1 MPRLCFTTHAA
12 FFWPS
17 IPEHMSHKVLIVEDE
32 PSIQE
37 LLRVNLS
44 RAGYETF
51 QAADVPS
58 ALKILEQVQPALIL
72 VDWNLPSQS
81 GLEFVK
87 TLRRR
92 DGPRLPIIMLS
103 ARVREEDK
111 LLAFDAGVD
120 DYVAKPFHARE
131 LLARVKA
138 KILRFNTD
146 QYLNDKLEIDG
157 LAVYPVQQVAT
168 VQGLRI
174 ELLKDELAL
183 LFALMSKP
191 QQVLGRQKLLEC
203 LHGPNHL
210 APERNVDAVVMR
222 LRRKL
227 EKAGHPPCL
236 ETVRSVGYRFLMQPE
251 AMVVP
256 PADKNH

>member
-1 MPRLCFTTHAA
+1 
-12 FFWPS
+12 
-17 IPEHMSHKVLIVEDE
+17 MSSKILIVEDE
-32 PSIQE
+32 RGIQE

-44 RAGYETF
+44 RAGYDVYLAEHV
-51 QAADVPS
+51 AA
-58 ALKILEQVQPALIL
+58 ALKMLERVEPDLVL
-72 VDWNLPSQS
+72 VDWNMPGQS

-87 TLRRR
+87 TLRSREQN
-92 DGPRLPIIMLS
+92 RLPIIMVS
-103 ARVREEDK
+103 ARSSEEEK
-111 LLAFDAGVD
+111 LQAFEAGVD
-120 DYVAKPFHARE
+120 DFVSKPFHARE
-131 LLARVKA
+131 LLARIKS
-138 KILRFNTD
+138 KINRFNTD
-146 QYLNDKLEIDG
+146 AAAHDRIEIEG
-157 LAVYPVQQVAT
+157 LVVYPAKEVAT
-168 VQGLRI
+168 VQGVRI
-174 ELLKDELAL
+174 DLQKDEMAL
-183 LFALMSKP
+183 LSALMSKP

-256 PADKNH
+256 TADKNH

>member
-1 MPRLCFTTHAA
+1 
-12 FFWPS
+12 
-17 IPEHMSHKVLIVEDE
+17 MSSKILIVEDE
-32 PSIQE
+32 RGIQE

-44 RAGYETF
+44 RAGYDVYLAEHV
-51 QAADVPS
+51 AA
-58 ALKILEQVQPALIL
+58 ALKMLERVEPDLVL
-72 VDWNLPSQS
+72 VDWNMPGQS

-87 TLRRR
+87 TLRSREQN
-92 DGPRLPIIMLS
+92 RLPIIMVS
-103 ARVREEDK
+103 ARSSEEEK
-111 LLAFDAGVD
+111 LLAFEAGVD
-120 DYVAKPFHARE
+120 DFVSKPFHARE
-131 LLARVKA
+131 LLARIKS
-138 KILRFNTD
+138 KINRFNTD
-146 QYLNDKLEIDG
+146 AAAHDRIEIEG
-157 LAVYPVQQVAT
+157 LVVYPAKEVAT
-168 VQGLRI
+168 VQGVRI
-174 ELLKDELAL
+174 DLQKDEMAL
-183 LFALMSKP
+183 LSALMSKP

-256 PADKNH
+256 TADKNH